1 MYTNITMSTVTNAQ
15 IVQRVELLE
24 KQLAL
29 LLANNSKTT
38 EQVVEEKP
46 GKKTKSVKVAK
57 SAKKESSSDDEK
69 PKKKRTSGYIIFSK
83 AMRDDAIAKLSADGA
98 TYKNQD
104 VMTELGAMWKAL
116 SDEEKDEWKSK
127 VVSSDPENSE

>member
-1 MYTNITMSTVTNAQ
+1 MSTATNAQ

-29 LLANNSKTT
+29 LLANQTT
-38 EQVVEEKP
+38 PVDPVVSEKP
-46 GKKTKSVKVAK
+46 VKKTKVAKANKSVK
-57 SAKKESSSDDEK
+57 KETSSDDDK

-83 AMRDDAIAKLSADGA
+83 AMRDDAVAKLSADGA

-116 SDEEKDEWKSK
+116 SDDEKEEWKSK
-127 VVSSDPENSE
+127 VVACDPENSE

>member
-1 MYTNITMSTVTNAQ
+1 MSTITNAQ
-15 IVQRVELLE
+15 LAQRVEVLE

-29 LLANNSKTT
+29 LLANHSKVSNP
-38 EQVVEEKP
+38 VVDEKP
-46 GKKTKSVKVAK
+46 VVKKTKGAK
-57 SAKKESSSDDEK
+57 SPKKESSSDDDK

-83 AMRDDAIAKLSADGA
+83 AMRDDAVAKLSADGA

-116 SDEEKDEWKSK
+116 SDDEKEEWRSK
-127 VVSSDPENSE
+127 VVASDIEVSE

>member
-1 MYTNITMSTVTNAQ
+1 MSTVTNAQ

-29 LLANNSKTT
+29 LLANHSNASEVVVEDKTT
-38 EQVVEEKP
+38 
-46 GKKTKSVKVAK
+46 KKTKVAKVAK
-57 SAKKESSSDDEK
+57 SAKKDSSSDDEK

-83 AMRDDAIAKLSADGA
+83 AMREDAIVKLSADGA

-116 SDEEKDEWKSK
+116 GDEEKEEWKSK

>member
-1 MYTNITMSTVTNAQ
+1 MSTVTNAQ

-29 LLANNSKTT
+29 LLANHSNAS
-38 EQVVEEKP
+38 EVVVEDKP
-46 GKKTKSVKVAK
+46 TKKTKVAKVVK
-57 SAKKESSSDDEK
+57 SAKKDSSSDDEK
-69 PKKKRTSGYIIFSK
+69 LKKKRTSGYIIFSK
-83 AMRDDAIAKLSADGA
+83 AMREDAIAKLSADGA

-116 SDEEKDEWKSK
+116 GDEEKEEWKSK

>member
-1 MYTNITMSTVTNAQ
+1 MSTVTNAQ

-29 LLANNSKTT
+29 LLANHSNASEVVVEDKTT
-38 EQVVEEKP
+38 
-46 GKKTKSVKVAK
+46 KKTKVAKVAK
-57 SAKKESSSDDEK
+57 SAKKDSSSDDEK

-83 AMRDDAIAKLSADGA
+83 AMREDAIAKLSADGA

-116 SDEEKDEWKSK
+116 GDEEKDEWRSK

>member
-1 MYTNITMSTVTNAQ
+1 MSTVTNAQ

-29 LLANNSKTT
+29 LLANHSNAS
-38 EQVVEEKP
+38 EVVVEDKP
-46 GKKTKSVKVAK
+46 TKKPKVAKVAK
-57 SAKKESSSDDEK
+57 SAKKDSSSDDEK

-83 AMRDDAIAKLSADGA
+83 AMREDAIAKLSADGA

-116 SDEEKDEWKSK
+116 GDKEKEEWKSK

>member
-29 LLANNSKTT
+29 LLANHSNAS
-38 EQVVEEKP
+38 EVVVEDKP
-46 GKKTKSVKVAK
+46 TKKTKVAKVAK
-57 SAKKESSSDDEK
+57 SAKKDSSSDDEK

-83 AMRDDAIAKLSADGA
+83 AMREDAIAKLSADGA

-116 SDEEKDEWKSK
+116 GDEEKEEWKSK

>member
-1 MYTNITMSTVTNAQ
+1 MSTTTNAQ

-29 LLANNSKTT
+29 LLANHSNAS
-38 EQVVEEKP
+38 ELVVEDKP
-46 GKKTKSVKVAK
+46 AKKTKTAKVTK
-57 SAKKESSSDDEK
+57 SAKKDSSSDDEK

-83 AMRDDAIAKLSADGA
+83 TMREDAIAKLSADGA

-104 VMTELGAMWKAL
+104 VMTKLGAMWKAL
-116 SDEEKDEWKSK
+116 GDEEKEEWKSK
-127 VVSSDPENSE
+127 VAGNDAENSE

>member
-1 MYTNITMSTVTNAQ
+1 MSTVTNAQ

-29 LLANNSKTT
+29 LLANHSNASEVVVEDKTT
-38 EQVVEEKP
+38 
-46 GKKTKSVKVAK
+46 KKTKVAKVAK
-57 SAKKESSSDDEK
+57 SAKKDSSSDDEK

-83 AMRDDAIAKLSADGA
+83 AMREDAIAKLSADGA

-116 SDEEKDEWKSK
+116 GDEEKEEWKSK

>member
-1 MYTNITMSTVTNAQ
+1 MSTTTNAQ

-29 LLANNSKTT
+29 LLANHSKTS
-38 EQVVEEKP
+38 EPVVDDKST
-46 GKKTKSVKVAK
+46 KKTKVAKVAK
-57 SAKKESSSDDEK
+57 SVKKDSCSDDEK

-83 AMRDDAIAKLSADGA
+83 AMRDDAVAKLSAGGA

-116 SDEEKDEWKSK
+116 GDEEKEEWKSK
-127 VVSSDPENSE
+127 VAENDAENSE

>member
-1 MYTNITMSTVTNAQ
+1 MSTITNAQ
-15 IVQRVELLE
+15 LAQRVEVLE

-29 LLANNSKTT
+29 LLANHSKVSN
-38 EQVVEEKP
+38 QVVDEKP
-46 GKKTKSVKVAK
+46 VVKKTKGAK
-57 SAKKESSSDDEK
+57 SPKKESSSDDDK

-83 AMRDDAIAKLSADGA
+83 AMRDDAVAKLSADGA

-116 SDEEKDEWKSK
+116 SDDEKEEWRSK
-127 VVSSDPENSE
+127 VVASDPEVSE

>member
-1 MYTNITMSTVTNAQ
+1 MSTITNAQ
-15 IVQRVELLE
+15 LAQRVEVLE

-29 LLANNSKTT
+29 LLANHSKVSNP
-38 EQVVEEKP
+38 VVDEKP
-46 GKKTKSVKVAK
+46 VVKKTKGTK
-57 SAKKESSSDDEK
+57 SPKKESSSDDDK

-83 AMRDDAIAKLSADGA
+83 AMRDDAVAKLSADGA

-116 SDEEKDEWKSK
+116 SDDEKDEWRSK
-127 VVSSDPENSE
+127 VVASDPEVSE

>member
-29 LLANNSKTT
+29 LLANHSNAS
-38 EQVVEEKP
+38 EVVVEDKP
-46 GKKTKSVKVAK
+46 TKKTKVAKVAK

-83 AMRDDAIAKLSADGA
+83 AMREDAIAKLSADGA

-116 SDEEKDEWKSK
+116 GDEEKEEWKSK

>member
-1 MYTNITMSTVTNAQ
+1 MSTVTNAQ

-29 LLANNSKTT
+29 LLANHSNAS
-38 EQVVEEKP
+38 EVVVEDKP
-46 GKKTKSVKVAK
+46 TKKTKVAKVAK
-57 SAKKESSSDDEK
+57 SAKKDSSSDDEK

-83 AMRDDAIAKLSADGA
+83 AMREDAIAKLSADGA

-116 SDEEKDEWKSK
+116 GDEEKEEWKSK

>member
-1 MYTNITMSTVTNAQ
+1 MSTITNAQ
-15 IVQRVELLE
+15 LAQRVEVLE

-29 LLANNSKTT
+29 LLANRSKVSN
-38 EQVVEEKP
+38 QVVDEKP
-46 GKKTKSVKVAK
+46 VVKKTKGTK
-57 SAKKESSSDDEK
+57 SPKKESSSDDDK

-83 AMRDDAIAKLSADGA
+83 AMRDDAVAKLSADGA

-116 SDEEKDEWKSK
+116 SDDEKDEWRSK
-127 VVSSDPENSE
+127 VVASDPEVSE

>member
-1 MYTNITMSTVTNAQ
+1 M
-15 IVQRVELLE
+15 
-24 KQLAL
+24 
-29 LLANNSKTT
+29 LANHSNASEVVVEDKTT
-38 EQVVEEKP
+38 
-46 GKKTKSVKVAK
+46 KKTKVAKVAK
-57 SAKKESSSDDEK
+57 SAKKDSSSDDEK

-83 AMRDDAIAKLSADGA
+83 AMREDAIAKLSADGA

-116 SDEEKDEWKSK
+116 GDEEKEEWKSE